1 MQRGGSSASF
11 YPCLLL
17 SMPLPTR
24 ASCYPC
30 LPRSFPP
37 TTLHRASPRAPQ
49 GEAAGCWPSLQG
61 VGVKAVWLPEEGNA
75 SWASPRHHL
84 PCTPMVLLARMR
96 APALSTLLAPSR
108 SAPSDGQAEA
118 AQCQAWIT
126 GGVSKMPASQPWISV
141 WTLPCSPLPEASCS
155 KPPGQLLTQAARA
168 QALEPWLRA
177 PAARAPKHR
186 LQAPKQRDGSGQRS
200 GTMQLQTRQ
209 TSFPDE
215 SAKLNRFTLLLA
227 RSAARSPVGN
237 R

>member
-30 LPRSFPP
+30 LPQSFPP

-61 VGVKAVWLPEEGNA
+61 VGVKAVWLTEEGNA
-75 SWASPRHHL
+75 SWASPHHHF
-84 PCTPMVLLARMR
+84 PCTPMVLLARMQ

-126 GGVSKMPASQPWISV
+126 GGVSKMKGWHHSPEFQSE
-141 WTLPCSPLPEASCS
+141 PCPV
-155 KPPGQLLTQAARA
+155 LLCPRQAAPSLLGSCWPKL
-168 QALEPWLRA
+168 QEPRHSSHGSEPRQPEHQSIACKLLSKET
-177 PAARAPKHR
+177 ARGSEVARCNYKRGR
-186 LQAPKQRDGSGQRS
+186 LHSL
-200 GTMQLQTRQ
+200 MNQL
-209 TSFPDE
+209 
-215 SAKLNRFTLLLA
+215 N
-227 RSAARSPVGN
+227 
-237 R
+237 